1 MKRSLVNNDDKCI
14 RRQSHLDSR
23 LKVHLKNENVLKVI
37 SEVISLFRILIN
49 MNFLEA
55 ECQVGGTYIKQNLR
69 NGHSS

>member
-1 MKRSLVNNDDKCI
+1 MANVLGAKTTWIHVV
-14 RRQSHLDSR
+14 
-23 LKVHLKNENVLKVI
+23 KVHLKNENVLKVI